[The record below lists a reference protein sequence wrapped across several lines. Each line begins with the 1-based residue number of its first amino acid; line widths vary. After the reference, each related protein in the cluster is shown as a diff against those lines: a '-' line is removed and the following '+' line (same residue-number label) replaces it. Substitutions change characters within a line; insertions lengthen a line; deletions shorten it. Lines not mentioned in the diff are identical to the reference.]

1 MYHWLYGLHLVTKI
15 STFILITAL
24 AAICTILGENALIQ
38 RLTPDTGADSN
49 VLLSFPMK
57 ETKWKD
63 LGIVGEPLITLSI
76 KTKTGYQD
84 NTFLLDS
91 GAVVSSL
98 PREWAEALG
107 LDLAF
112 LPRSV
117 FGGFG
122 GKTSIAYQADMLVL
136 LGDEEITLPVVLTES
151 TGGKS
156 LLGRKGFFNQ
166 YSIIFDH
173 KSNRVEIRK

>member
-1 MYHWLYGLHLVTKI
+1 MYHWLYGLRLLTKI
-15 STFILITAL
+15 SVFILIAAL
-24 AAICTILGENALIQ
+24 AGIFTVMAGNALVQ
-38 RLTPDTGADSN
+38 TMRPDTAVDSEF
-49 VLLSFPMK
+49 LLSFPMK
-57 ETKWKD
+57 ETNWKD
-63 LGIVGEPLITLSI
+63 LGVVSEPLVTLSV
-76 KTKTGYQD
+76 KTKNGYRN

-98 PREWAEALG
+98 PREWADELG

-122 GKTSIAYQADMLVL
+122 GKTSIAYQADMVVV
-136 LGDEEITLPVVLTES
+136 LGDEEVTLPVVLTEAAAV
-151 TGGKS
+151 KS

-173 KSNRVEIRK
+173 KNNRVEIRK

>member
-1 MYHWLYGLHLVTKI
+1 MYHWLYGLRFLTKI
-15 STFILITAL
+15 STFSLIASLVGIATVITGDAL
-24 AAICTILGENALIQ
+24 VQ
-38 RLTPDTGADSN
+38 RLNPGMGPDSGI
-49 VLLSFPMK
+49 LLSFPMK

-63 LGIVGEPLITLSI
+63 LGVVAEPLVTLSV
-76 KTKTGYQD
+76 KTKSGYRD

-98 PREWAEALG
+98 PREWAQELG

-136 LGDEEITLPVVLTES
+136 LGTEEITLPVVLTEAAS
-151 TGGKS
+151 VKS

-166 YSIIFDH
+166 YSITFDH